1 MSRCAHH
8 LLLSYLALR
17 WNAFTNDP
25 IVGIGNASNEA
36 TKFILETL
44 FIVFWFLYYVCSLSM
59 TLPIFLSKM
68 FDPCLLM
75 AFAGE
80 MAKQAA
86 VQVVAICGGCE

>member
-1 MSRCAHH
+1 
-8 LLLSYLALR
+8 
-17 WNAFTNDP
+17 
-25 IVGIGNASNEA
+25 
-36 TKFILETL
+36 
-44 FIVFWFLYYVCSLSM
+44 M